1 MSLSTATQQQQ
12 TATSWFARRWRDW
25 KRRRRTAAELA
36 AFEDSERE
44 RLAHD
49 IGVSGADFC
58 ILAGKW
64 PDASALL
71 SQRLQQLKLNPARI
85 LDAEPQVM
93 RDLQRVCTLCASK
106 RKCKHDFATNPASLA
121 WRDFCPN
128 AHTLSALLAERGGLE
143 SQRKN
148 PRALI

>member
-12 TATSWFARRWRDW
+12 TATGWFARHWRDW
-25 KRRRRTAAELA
+25 KRRRGTAGELA
-36 AFEDSERE
+36 AFENSDRE

-49 IGVSGADFC
+49 IGVSRADFC

-71 SQRLQQLKLNPARI
+71 SQRLEQLKLNPARI

-93 RDLQRVCTLCASK
+93 RDLQRVCSLCASK
-106 RKCKHDFATNPASLA
+106 RKCKHDFAMNPASLA

-128 AHTLSALLAERGGLE
+128 AHTLSALLAERG
-143 SQRKN
+143 R
-148 PRALI
+148 